1 MKKIWL
7 SAIAATFGLAVMA
20 EEGTVS
26 AATLNL
32 RLKPDV
38 KTEVVGKVK
47 KGDKLEIIKQEGEF
61 YAVKA
66 PANVNVYVSGV
77 YLKDGKTT
85 AEVTMRTADTDKSG
99 ELGKLPVNTPVKVI
113 KLDNSGW
120 VKIAPP
126 ESVVVYAASQFVS
139 KGGEAKTEAK
149 PAEKAAEVKTAETK
163 PAEKAA
169 DKPQEAKKDD
179 AKAKKLVI
187 SAKTQK
193 ELEAIGVDINTGKDF
208 TAEGVIVTLKKD
220 SATKVLT
227 HALLKEVKTAKGS
240 DYQTLYFIA
249 SDKTAE
255 LSKFDSK
262 QVKITGKAFTVT
274 GWKEKV
280 AFVTNIE

>member
-7 SAIAATFGLAVMA
+7 SAIAATFALSVMA
-20 EEGTVS
+20 EEGVVS

-38 KTEVVGKVK
+38 KTEVVGKAQ

-66 PANVNVYVSGV
+66 PESVNVYVSGV

-99 ELGKLPVNTPVKVI
+99 ELGKLPANTPVKVI

-120 VKIAPP
+120 VKITPP
-126 ESVVVYAASQFVS
+126 ETVVVYAASQFVS
-139 KGGEAKTEAK
+139 KGGEVKTDAK
-149 PAEKAAEVKTAETK
+149 PAEKAAEVKTVEVK
-163 PAEKAA
+163 PA
-169 DKPQEAKKDD
+169 DAKKDD
-179 AKAKKLVI
+179 PKAKKFAI

-193 ELEAIGVDINTGKDF
+193 ELEAIGVDVNTGKDF
-208 TAEGVIVTLKKD
+208 TAEGIIVTLKKD

-255 LSKFDSK
+255 LSKYDSK
-262 QVKITGKAFTVT
+262 QVKITGKSFTIA

-280 AFVTNIE
+280 AFVTGIE

>member
-7 SAIAATFGLAVMA
+7 SAVAATFTLAVMA
-20 EEGTVS
+20 EEGVVS
-26 AATLNL
+26 AAILNL

-38 KTEVVGKVK
+38 KTEVVGKAK
-47 KGDKLEIIKQEGEF
+47 KGDKLEIIKQEGDF
-61 YAVKA
+61 FAVKA
-66 PANVNVYVSGV
+66 PESVNVYVSGV

-85 AEVTMRTADTDKSG
+85 AEVTMRAADTDKSG
-99 ELGKLPVNTPVKVI
+99 ELGKLPANTPVKVI

-120 VKIAPP
+120 VKIVPP

-139 KGGEAKTEAK
+139 KGGEIKADTKPAETKTAEVKADAK
-149 PAEKAAEVKTAETK
+149 PAEV
-163 PAEKAA
+163 
-169 DKPQEAKKDD
+169 KPQEVKKDD
-179 AKAKKLVI
+179 AKTKKIVI

-193 ELEAIGVDINTGKDF
+193 ELEAIGVDVNTGKDF
-208 TAEGVIVTLKKD
+208 TAEGIIVTLKKD

-249 SDKTAE
+249 TDKPAE
-255 LSKFDSK
+255 LSKYDSK
-262 QVKITGKAFTVT
+262 QVKITGKAFTVS

>member
-7 SAIAATFGLAVMA
+7 SAIAATFALSVMA
-20 EEGTVS
+20 EEGEVS

-38 KTEVVGKVK
+38 KTEVVGKAK

-66 PANVNVYVSGV
+66 PASVNVYVSGV

-99 ELGKLPVNTPVKVI
+99 ELGKLPANTPVKVI

-139 KGGEAKTEAK
+139 KGGEVKTEAK
-149 PAEKAAEVKTAETK
+149 SDEVKPAETK
-163 PAEKAA
+163 PAEKTA
-169 DKPQEAKKDD
+169 EAKKDD
-179 AKAKKLVI
+179 AKAKKTAV

-193 ELEAIGVDINTGKDF
+193 ELEAIGVDVNTGKDF
-208 TAEGVIVTLKKD
+208 TAEGIIVTLKKD

-255 LSKFDSK
+255 LSKYDSK
-262 QVKITGKAFTVT
+262 QVKVSGKVFTVT